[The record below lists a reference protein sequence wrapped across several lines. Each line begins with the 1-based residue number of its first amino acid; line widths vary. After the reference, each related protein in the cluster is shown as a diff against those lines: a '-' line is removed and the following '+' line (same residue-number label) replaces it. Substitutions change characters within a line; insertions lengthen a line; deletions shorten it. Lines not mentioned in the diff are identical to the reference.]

1 MVAANWRPLDHGN
14 FAFAAG
20 QHIRRRTKVY
30 PGNKMSFRIF
40 RNTNGFAYRVFHKSI
55 SAISWK
61 IRSQWFL

>member
-1 MVAANWRPLDHGN
+1 MVAANWRPLDHGS

-30 PGNKMSFRIF
+30 PGNKMSFRIL
-40 RNTNGFAYRVFHKSI
+40 RNINVVVYRILHKPVP
-55 SAISWK
+55 AISWK